1 MQLRILTP
9 EKILF
14 EGDVDS
20 VTLPTPD
27 GIITALPKHTSLV
40 TPLANGE
47 VKVKSKSGDKK
58 FLAGGGVFEVSQN
71 KAVMLLRNH
80 KDSL

>member
-14 EGDVDS
+14 EGDIDS
-20 VTLPTPD
+20 ITLPTPD

-40 TPLANGE
+40 TPLTNGE
-47 VKVKSKSGDKK
+47 VKVKNKSGEKK
-58 FLAGGGVFEVSQN
+58 FLASGGVFEVSHN
-71 KAVMLLRNH
+71 KAVMLLRNQ
-80 KDSL
+80 KKTI